1 MPFDHE
7 LVEAQLALQRIG
19 TTDMPKLAWEA
30 LEAGHDGPATRRLAA
45 LHFPTVFELREVLPK
60 VMQEWGMA
68 HLSREEAAVRL
79 AKLRA
84 REILRSGDD
93 PLKHANDFLGLWVE
107 ANYCSELS
115 EYGELAEEVYVA
127 QVSGETDDQIRAWL
141 VEKLKILAAN

>member
-1 MPFDHE
+1 MAFDHE

-19 TTDMPKLAWEA
+19 LTDMPKLAWEA
-30 LEAGHDGPATRRLAA
+30 LEAGLDGPATRRLAA
-45 LHFPTVFELREVLPK
+45 LHFPTIFELREVLPR
-60 VMQEWGMA
+60 VMREWGMA
-68 HLSREEAAVRL
+68 HLSREEAAGRL

-115 EYGELAEEVYVA
+115 EYGELAEDVYVA
-127 QVSGETDDQIRAWL
+127 QASGETDDQIRAWL

>member
-1 MPFDHE
+1 
-7 LVEAQLALQRIG
+7 
-19 TTDMPKLAWEA
+19 MPKLAWEA
-30 LEAGHDGPATRRLAA
+30 LEAGLDGPATRRLAA
-45 LHFPTVFELREVLPK
+45 LHFPTIFELREVLPR
-60 VMQEWGMA
+60 VMREWGMA
-68 HLSREEAAVRL
+68 HLSREEAAGRL

-115 EYGELAEEVYVA
+115 EYGELAEDVYVA
-127 QVSGETDDQIRAWL
+127 QASGETDDQIRAWL

>member
-1 MPFDHE
+1 MAFDHE

-30 LEAGHDGPATRRLAA
+30 LEAGRDGPATRRLAA
-45 LHFPTVFELREVLPK
+45 LHFPTVFELREVLPE
-60 VMQEWGMA
+60 VMREWGMA
-68 HLSREEAAVRL
+68 HLSSKEAAVRL

-107 ANYCSELS
+107 ANYCRELS
-115 EYGELAEEVYVA
+115 EYGELDEEVYLA
-127 QVSGETDDQIRAWL
+127 RVSGETDDQIRAWL
-141 VEKLKILAAN
+141 VEKLKTLAAI